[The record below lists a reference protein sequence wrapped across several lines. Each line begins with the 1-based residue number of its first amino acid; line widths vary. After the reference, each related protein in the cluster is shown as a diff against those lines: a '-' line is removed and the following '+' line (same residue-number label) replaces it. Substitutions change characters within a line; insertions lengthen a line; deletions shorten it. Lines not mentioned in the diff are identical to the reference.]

1 MVHFGSINAT
11 TFLTDYWQ
19 KKPLVIRNAIPGF
32 INPITPDELAGLATD
47 EDVESRIVTELPT
60 WQLKK
65 GPFEDTYFSTLPKT
79 HWTLLVQSVDLLI
92 PEMASLLDHF
102 DFIPQ
107 WRVDDVMI
115 SYAVEHGNVG
125 PHYDNYDVFLYQ
137 ARGRRKWS
145 LTTKNCDE
153 NNSLSGVELRI
164 MKQFETEE
172 IYVLEEGDML
182 YLPAH
187 VGHHGVSLDDDCM
200 TYSFGY
206 RSYQQQEL
214 WDSFGDYTS
223 EHLSNTKL
231 YQDPSW
237 AKLKATSELPRQS
250 WLQAKKLLQEMI
262 DDESLLQ
269 SWFGC
274 FATRLDQQAEQCMPL
289 VLEDD
294 ELETLSE
301 FIEQVRHSANI
312 LRDTTCRMAY
322 IDNKDVGQLFMNGC
336 KWDTDGV
343 SFDLIKLMANS
354 RSIVTTE
361 LIPFLAKETDQQ
373 FLHDLWKLQW
383 ISIL

>member
-1 MVHFGSINAT
+1 MVDFGSINAT

-92 PEMASLLDHF
+92 PEVASLLDHF

-301 FIEQVRHSANI
+301 FIEQVSHSDNI

-322 IDNKDVGQLFMNGC
+322 IDNKDEGQLFINGC
-336 KWDTDGV
+336 QWDTDGV

-361 LIPFLAKETDQQ
+361 LTPFLAKEADQQ

>member
-1 MVHFGSINAT
+1 MVDFGSINAT

-65 GPFEDTYFSTLPKT
+65 GPLEDTYFSTLPKT

-92 PEMASLLDHF
+92 PEVASLLDHF

-301 FIEQVRHSANI
+301 FIEQVSHSDNI

-322 IDNKDVGQLFMNGC
+322 IDNKDEGQLFINGC
-336 KWDTDGV
+336 QWDTDGV

-361 LIPFLAKETDQQ
+361 LTPFLAKEADQQ